1 MEGNTKTGLILAG
14 VYALAGVATGLL
26 FGRAQYHQGK
36 IDAYDD
42 ITKDLKKLQEE
53 TEQMLG
59 ESKEEEA

>member
-36 IDAYDD
+36 IDAYTEVTDEL
-42 ITKDLKKLQEE
+42 TNLK
-53 TEQMLG
+53 TEIEHGLE